1 MDSSLD
7 KRRLCWFQFPKL
19 TSDASDSDASI
30 EVPSWV
36 SDARKSMMEMHNRMM
51 NMFMYKN
58 DAEDIDVDDI
68 FQQVFDMRNDMSEF
82 IF

>member
-1 MDSSLD
+1 M
-7 KRRLCWFQFPKL
+7 

-51 NMFMYKN
+51 NLFMNKN
-58 DAEDIDVDDI
+58 DAEDVDVDDI

-82 IF
+82 IFKPPSTSIGIQQL